1 MLKSAAPPPAGDIE
15 SWAQSTAPVEVP
27 VVIGAYSAQPAV
39 PKRTSL
45 PSIEPALW
53 SDVPTWSAP
62 AAVSCGF
69 GEVSAHVVI
78 PMPTASRVAIAA
90 ATTQPCRRSPARRP
104 NANAKANGIARMSTR
119 CKKFVNVVG
128 FSNGCAEFALRK
140 PPPLVPSCLIAT
152 WLAIGPPGIDCVA
165 PSTVVT
171 IRSPDRFCTTPE
183 APSTSAAN
191 AAIGNS
197 TRVTVRVR
205 STQKLPIVFDR
216 ERTSPRTSAT
226 ATAMPAAAD
235 TKFCTASPAICV
247 RWLMVDSPA

>member
-1 MLKSAAPPPAGDIE
+1 LHLVLILA
-15 SWAQSTAPVEVP
+15 
-27 VVIGAYSAQPAV
+27 
-39 PKRTSL
+39 
-45 PSIEPALW
+45 
-53 SDVPTWSAP
+53 
-62 AAVSCGF
+62 
-69 GEVSAHVVI
+69 I
-78 PMPTASRVAIAA
+78 PM
-90 ATTQPCRRSPARRP
+90 
-104 NANAKANGIARMSTR
+104 
-119 CKKFVNVVG
+119 VG
-128 FSNGCAEFALRK
+128 FSNGCAELALRK

-171 IRSPDRFCTTPE
+171 IRWPDRFCTTPE
-183 APSTSAAN
+183 APSTIAAS
-191 AAIGNS
+191 AAIGSS

-247 RWLMVDSPA
+247 RWLMVDSPAYDCQFVLVTKLTAVFHAVAAPTALWSSGFSGRRPCSRCSP